1 MYRCAP
7 LEALYRGQIQIEEY
21 GHVFTVQEEWRKI
34 VGRVGRVQ
42 EECRCRKHVGNMS
55 IRKHVG
61 NMSMR
66 KHAGSMSMRKHV
78 GSMSMRKHVGSMPMR
93 KHAGKQAGRKNKY
106 RKHVTPVPPQRLH
119 HWRSRREEAEE
130 DAAQL

>member
-78 GSMSMRKHVGSMPMR
+78 GSMSMRKH
-93 KHAGKQAGRKNKY
+93 AGKQGRKNKY
-106 RKHVTPVPPQRLH
+106 RKHVTPIPPQRLH

>member
-1 MYRCAP
+1 MIMYRCAP

-78 GSMSMRKHVGSMPMR
+78 GSMSMRKH
-93 KHAGKQAGRKNKY
+93 AGKQGRKNKY
-106 RKHVTPVPPQRLH
+106 RKHVTPIPPQRLH

>member
-1 MYRCAP
+1 MIMYRCAP

-78 GSMSMRKHVGSMPMR
+78 GSMSMRKH
-93 KHAGKQAGRKNKY
+93 AGKQGRKNKY